1 VARFDGI
8 LDGLH
13 GEVLA
18 ELDTA
23 PTLDNRIE
31 ACADDI
37 DAWEEDSLHGDDEG
51 HQRFAARRVLVNL
64 QLITLL
70 HQMKAK
76 PT

>member
-1 VARFDGI
+1 MR
-8 LDGLH
+8 
-13 GEVLA
+13 
-18 ELDTA
+18 
-23 PTLDNRIE
+23 
-31 ACADDI
+31 DDI

-76 PT
+76 PA

>member
-1 VARFDGI
+1 LWPASTAFS
-8 LDGLH
+8 GLH

-51 HQRFAARRVLVNL
+51 HQRSPPGASWSIRN
-64 QLITLL
+64 
-70 HQMKAK
+70 
-76 PT
+76 

>member
-1 VARFDGI
+1 MVCTARCWLNWI
-8 LDGLH
+8 PP
-13 GEVLA
+13 
-18 ELDTA
+18 

-76 PT
+76 PA